1 MAITVNNEN
10 LNRVMVSGQ
19 NRNVKEVTQGE
30 TVRQTQRSRN
40 ANSED
45 RVTIT
50 RVSIDLQNALDS
62 LSDVP
67 IVDAK
72 RVEEIKSAIQQNTY
86 KIDSAKVAQKMM
98 QFERTLQGLD

>member
-1 MAITVNNEN
+1 MVIKVDNGNP
-10 LNRVMVSGQ
+10 NRVVVSSQ
-19 NRNVKEVTQGE
+19 NSNVKATHGE

-50 RVSIDLQNALDS
+50 SASMKLQNALDS
-62 LSDVP
+62 LSDAP

-72 RVEEIKSAIQQNTY
+72 RVEKIKSAIQQNAY
-86 KIDSAKVAQKMM
+86 EIDSAKVAQKMM